1 MLQDVY
7 RDYAPAH
14 VAQKIIQ
21 SLARP
26 CIIGDQEY
34 RVTASIGISMF
45 PGDSTDPDVLIR
57 NADTA
62 MYHAKA
68 QGRNRFSY
76 FSGNMNEAVATTLD
90 VENGLRRA
98 IDHNNLL
105 LHYQPQL
112 HVGHG
117 QIVGA
122 EALVRW
128 RNPERGLISPD
139 EFIPIAE
146 ESGLIYPIGA
156 WVLRSACEDAVRWH
170 GRGRLRVG
178 VNVSTR
184 QLVDKNFADLV
195 ATTLRETGLDPRR
208 LELEVTESSVLQERG
223 VTLAT
228 VRLVRQ
234 LGVRVSIDD
243 FGTGYSALSAL
254 RQMPIDGLKIDRS
267 FVIDLI
273 SDPAVGTITAGLI
286 SIANGL
292 GLEATAEGVENREQM
307 EFLHSQGC
315 DQMQGN
321 LFAKPMPADEFA
333 AELRS
338 ERPIWMQELDRARDR

>member
-1 MLQDVY
+1 
-7 RDYAPAH
+7 
-14 VAQKIIQ
+14 
-21 SLARP
+21 
-26 CIIGDQEY
+26 
-34 RVTASIGISMF
+34 
-45 PGDSTDPDVLIR
+45 
-57 NADTA
+57 
-62 MYHAKA
+62 
-68 QGRNRFSY
+68 
-76 FSGNMNEAVATTLD
+76 
-90 VENGLRRA
+90 
-98 IDHNNLL
+98 
-105 LHYQPQL
+105 
-112 HVGHG
+112 
-117 QIVGA
+117 
-122 EALVRW
+122 
-128 RNPERGLISPD
+128 
-139 EFIPIAE
+139 
-146 ESGLIYPIGA
+146 
-156 WVLRSACEDAVRWH
+156 
-170 GRGRLRVG
+170 

-292 GLEATAEGVENREQM
+292 GLETTAEGVENREQL

-315 DQMQGN
+315 DLMQGY
-321 LFAKPMPADEFA
+321 LFGKPMPAAEFA

-338 ERPIWMQELDRARDR
+338 ERPIWMQKLDRARDQ